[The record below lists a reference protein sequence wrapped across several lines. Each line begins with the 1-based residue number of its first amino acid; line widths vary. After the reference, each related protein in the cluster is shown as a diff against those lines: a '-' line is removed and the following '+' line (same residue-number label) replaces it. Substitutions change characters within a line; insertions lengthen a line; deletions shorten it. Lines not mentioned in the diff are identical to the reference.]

1 MEYAYIVERKGP
13 SIAKLAPEA
22 KFWYYK
28 DVETARRLGLER
40 LCAKLES
47 GELLAFAIAIG
58 NAAAGYFEIID
69 SLLAFPLRNSKKLEF
84 ITSPEMLSPESAAL
98 LSKIGDAEARSLLLK
113 ALEFESSKIKLKEL
127 LRQKS
132 NVQKGL

>member
-1 MEYAYIVERKGP
+1 
-13 SIAKLAPEA
+13 
-22 KFWYYK
+22 
-28 DVETARRLGLER
+28 
-40 LCAKLES
+40 
-47 GELLAFAIAIG
+47 
-58 NAAAGYFEIID
+58 
-69 SLLAFPLRNSKKLEF
+69 
-84 ITSPEMLSPESAAL
+84 MLSPESAAL